1 MVRNNIVDYEGLMEE
16 VRKYIKREENI
27 KLIEKAYQCANEN
40 HIGQYRKSGEKY
52 IVHPLQVGYILAMLR
67 TGPKT
72 IAAGLLHDV
81 LEDCGLSR
89 EEMSAEFGEEVTE
102 LVEAVTKIGA
112 LKFQDEKEYQAKN
125 HRKIFIAMAKDVRV
139 ILIKLSDRLH
149 NMRTLQF
156 MSEAK
161 QQKISS
167 ETLEVYAPIA
177 HRLGINDIKN
187 ELEDLCFLYLNK
199 NKYYEI
205 KRLIEKR
212 KVERDEQIQRMIKE
226 ISSLLDEHHIQY
238 RIFGR
243 SKHFYSIYKKMV
255 TKNKRFEEIL
265 DLHAIRIITDTKN
278 ACYEILGY
286 IHAFY
291 RPIPGRF
298 KDYIATPKVNMYQ
311 SLHTTIMGDDGNIFE
326 VQIRTEEMDEIAEQ
340 GVAAHWSYK
349 EKQYGSKEFNQ
360 KELEEHLHWF
370 KDFSMMSDEVNDEI
384 EYMHQLRSDYFQ
396 ASVYVMTPKG
406 RVLDLPNGSTP
417 IDFAYRV
424 HTEVGHHTVGAT
436 INGVLMPL
444 NTKLKTGDVVN
455 IRTSKQSSGPS
466 EDWLKIVKSAG
477 ARNKIRSFFQRQEN
491 ERRGTEIKKGEEMLA
506 DELKRRGLDKALM
519 EGKRMDS
526 IAAQMSFSTASDLLY
541 AIGCKQ
547 VSLISVIERLAKHK
561 ITTPMDNAE
570 LQRMFNRQEQNR
582 KSRPSSTGIYVEGV
596 DTMKVTLAN
605 CCSPVPGDAIIGY
618 ITKGAGGIKVHRRQC
633 PNVVNETIRLINV
646 YWEEGLEPRNYEVK
660 LIVKSSDRNYLLSD
674 IVTVVSQCKAGLI
687 HVDSGVD
694 SDLISATTKMTVLV
708 NDAQQLRVLMANLKK
723 VNSVHEVER
732 VIQ

>member
-1 MVRNNIVDYEGLMEE
+1 MVRNNIVDFEGMMEE
-16 VRKYIKREENI
+16 VQKYIKREENI
-27 KLIEKAYQCANEN
+27 ELIRKAYECARVN
-40 HIGQYRKSGEKY
+40 HIGQFRKSGEGY

-72 IAAGLLHDV
+72 ICAGLLHDV
-81 LEDCGLSR
+81 LEDCSLSR
-89 EEMSAEFGEEVTE
+89 EEMAKEFGEEVTQ
-102 LVEAVTKIGA
+102 LVEAVTKIGQ
-112 LKFQDEKEYQAKN
+112 LKFEDEKEYQAKN
-125 HRKIFIAMAKDVRV
+125 HRKIFIAMAKDIRV

-156 MSEAK
+156 MSEVK
-161 QQKISS
+161 QKKIAS

-177 HRLGINDIKN
+177 HRLGINDIKT
-187 ELEDLCFLYLNK
+187 ELEDLCFQYLEN

-205 KRLIEKR
+205 AKLVEKR
-212 KVERDEQIQRMIKE
+212 KVERDEQIQHTISDISELLKE
-226 ISSLLDEHHIQY
+226 HNINF

-243 SKHFYSIYKKMV
+243 SKHLYSIYKKMI
-255 TKNKRFEEIL
+255 TKNKRFGEIL
-265 DLHAIRIITDTKN
+265 DLQAIRVITDTKN

-286 IHAFY
+286 IHAYY

-311 SLHTTIMGDDGNIFE
+311 SLHTTIVGEDGNIFE

-370 KDFSMMSDEVNDEI
+370 KDFSMMSDEIDDEM
-384 EYMHQLRSDYFQ
+384 EYMNQLRNDYFE

-406 RVLDLPNGSTP
+406 RVLDLPNGATP

-424 HTEVGHHTVGAT
+424 HTEVGHQTVGAT

-466 EDWLKIVKSAG
+466 EDWLKFVKSAG
-477 ARNKIRSFFQRQEN
+477 ARNKIRSFFQKQEN
-491 ERRGTEIKKGEEMLA
+491 ERRGVEIKKGEELLA
-506 DELKRRGLDKALM
+506 EELKRRGLDKSLM
-519 EGKRMDS
+519 EVKRVES
-526 IAAQMSFSTASDLLY
+526 IASSMSFSSYNDLLY
-541 AIGCKQ
+541 AIGCRQ

-561 ITTPMDNAE
+561 VPIPMDNDE
-570 LQRMFNRQEQNR
+570 LQRMYNRQEHR
-582 KSRPSSTGIYVEGV
+582 KRKVSSSGGRVEGIDSMV
-596 DTMKVTLAN
+596 ISLAN
-605 CCSPVPGDAIIGY
+605 CCSPVPGDEIVGY
-618 ITKGAGGIKVHRRQC
+618 ITKASGVKVHRHDC
-633 PNVVNETIRLINV
+633 PNIVHETQRLIGV
-646 YWEEGLEPRNYEVK
+646 CWEESLEPRNYEVK
-660 LIVKSSDRNYLLSD
+660 LLVKSSDRNFLLSD
-674 IVTVVSQCKAGLI
+674 IVTVVSQCKAGLL

-694 SDLISATTKMTVLV
+694 EDLISATTKMTVLV
-708 NDAQQLRVLMANLKK
+708 NDAAQLRVLIANLKK

>member
-1 MVRNNIVDYEGLMEE
+1 MVRNNIVDFEGMMEE
-16 VRKYIKREENI
+16 VQKYIKREENI
-27 KLIEKAYQCANEN
+27 ELIRKAYECARVN
-40 HIGQYRKSGEKY
+40 HIGQFRKSGEGY

-72 IAAGLLHDV
+72 ICAGLLHDV
-81 LEDCGLSR
+81 LEDCSLSR
-89 EEMSAEFGEEVTE
+89 EEMAKEFGEEVTQ
-102 LVEAVTKIGA
+102 LVEAVTKIGQ
-112 LKFQDEKEYQAKN
+112 LKFEDEKEYQAKN
-125 HRKIFIAMAKDVRV
+125 HRKIFIAMAKDIRV

-156 MSEAK
+156 MSEVK
-161 QQKISS
+161 QKKIAS

-177 HRLGINDIKN
+177 HRLGINDIKT
-187 ELEDLCFLYLNK
+187 ELEDLCFQYLEN

-205 KRLIEKR
+205 AKLVEKR
-212 KVERDEQIQRMIKE
+212 KVERDEQIQHTISDISELLKE
-226 ISSLLDEHHIQY
+226 HNINF

-243 SKHFYSIYKKMV
+243 SKHLYSIYKKMI
-255 TKNKRFEEIL
+255 TKNKRFGEIL
-265 DLHAIRIITDTKN
+265 DLQAIRVITDTKN

-286 IHAFY
+286 IHAYY

-311 SLHTTIMGDDGNIFE
+311 SLHTTIVGEDGNIFE

-370 KDFSMMSDEVNDEI
+370 KDFSMMSDEIDDEM
-384 EYMHQLRSDYFQ
+384 EYMNQLRNDYFE

-406 RVLDLPNGSTP
+406 RVLDLPNGATP

-424 HTEVGHHTVGAT
+424 HTEVGHQTVGAT

-466 EDWLKIVKSAG
+466 EDWLKFVKSAG
-477 ARNKIRSFFQRQEN
+477 ARNKIRSFFQKQEN
-491 ERRGTEIKKGEEMLA
+491 ERRGVEIKKGEELLA
-506 DELKRRGLDKALM
+506 EELKRRGLDKSLM
-519 EGKRMDS
+519 EVKRVES
-526 IAAQMSFSTASDLLY
+526 IASSMSFSSYNDLLY
-541 AIGCKQ
+541 AIGCRQ

-561 ITTPMDNAE
+561 VPIPMDNDE
-570 LQRMFNRQEQNR
+570 LQRMYNRQEHR
-582 KSRPSSTGIYVEGV
+582 KRKVSSSGVRVEGIDSMV
-596 DTMKVTLAN
+596 ISLAN
-605 CCSPVPGDAIIGY
+605 CCSPVPGDEIVGY
-618 ITKGAGGIKVHRRQC
+618 ITKASGVKVHRHDC
-633 PNVVNETIRLINV
+633 PNIVHETQRLIGV
-646 YWEEGLEPRNYEVK
+646 CWEESLEPRNYEVK
-660 LIVKSSDRNYLLSD
+660 LLVKSSDRNFLLSD
-674 IVTVVSQCKAGLI
+674 IVTVVSQCKAGLL

-694 SDLISATTKMTVLV
+694 EDLISATTKMTVLV
-708 NDAQQLRVLMANLKK
+708 NDAAQLRVLIANLKK

>member
-1 MVRNNIVDYEGLMEE
+1 MVRNNIVDFEGMMEE
-16 VRKYIKREENI
+16 VQKYIKREENI
-27 KLIEKAYQCANEN
+27 ELIRKAYECARVN
-40 HIGQYRKSGEKY
+40 HIGQFRKSGEGY

-72 IAAGLLHDV
+72 ICAGLLHDV
-81 LEDCGLSR
+81 LEDCSLSR
-89 EEMSAEFGEEVTE
+89 EEMAKEFGEEVTQ
-102 LVEAVTKIGA
+102 LVEAVTKIGQ
-112 LKFQDEKEYQAKN
+112 LKFEDEKEYQAKN
-125 HRKIFIAMAKDVRV
+125 HRKIFIAMAKDIRV

-156 MSEAK
+156 MSEVK
-161 QQKISS
+161 QKKIAS

-177 HRLGINDIKN
+177 HRLGINDIKT
-187 ELEDLCFLYLNK
+187 ELEDLCFQYLEN

-205 KRLIEKR
+205 AKLVEKR
-212 KVERDEQIQRMIKE
+212 KVERDEQIQHTISDISELLKE
-226 ISSLLDEHHIQY
+226 HNINF

-243 SKHFYSIYKKMV
+243 SKHLYSIYKKMI
-255 TKNKRFEEIL
+255 TKNKRFGEIL
-265 DLHAIRIITDTKN
+265 DLQAIRVITDTKN

-286 IHAFY
+286 IHAYY

-311 SLHTTIMGDDGNIFE
+311 SLHTTIVGEDGNIFE

-370 KDFSMMSDEVNDEI
+370 KDFSMMSDEIDDEM
-384 EYMHQLRSDYFQ
+384 EYMNQLRNDYFE

-406 RVLDLPNGSTP
+406 RVLDLPNGATP

-424 HTEVGHHTVGAT
+424 HTEVGHQTVGAT

-466 EDWLKIVKSAG
+466 EDWLKFVKSAG
-477 ARNKIRSFFQRQEN
+477 ARNKIRSFFQKQEN
-491 ERRGTEIKKGEEMLA
+491 ERRGVEIKKGEELLA
-506 DELKRRGLDKALM
+506 EELKRRGLDKSLM
-519 EGKRMDS
+519 EVKRVES
-526 IAAQMSFSTASDLLY
+526 IASSMSFSSYNDLLY
-541 AIGCKQ
+541 AIGCRQ

-561 ITTPMDNAE
+561 VPIPMDNDE
-570 LQRMFNRQEQNR
+570 LQRMYNRQEHR
-582 KSRPSSTGIYVEGV
+582 KRKVSSSGVRVEGIDSMV
-596 DTMKVTLAN
+596 ISLAN
-605 CCSPVPGDAIIGY
+605 CCSPVPGDEIVGY
-618 ITKGAGGIKVHRRQC
+618 ITKASGVKVHRHDC
-633 PNVVNETIRLINV
+633 PNIVHETQRLIGV
-646 YWEEGLEPRNYEVK
+646 CWEESPEPRNYEVK
-660 LIVKSSDRNYLLSD
+660 LLVKSSDRNFLLSD
-674 IVTVVSQCKAGLI
+674 IVTVVSQCKAGLL

-694 SDLISATTKMTVLV
+694 EDLISATTKMTVLV
-708 NDAQQLRVLMANLKK
+708 NDAAQLRVLIANLKK

>member
-1 MVRNNIVDYEGLMEE
+1 MVRNNIVDFEGMMEE
-16 VRKYIKREENI
+16 IQKYIKREENI
-27 KLIEKAYQCANEN
+27 ELIRKAYECAREN
-40 HIGQYRKSGEKY
+40 HIGQFRKSGEAY

-72 IAAGLLHDV
+72 ICAGLLHDV
-81 LEDCGLSR
+81 LEDCTLTR
-89 EEMSAEFGEEVTE
+89 EEMSKEFGEEVTQ
-102 LVEAVTKIGA
+102 LVEAVTKIGQ
-112 LKFQDEKEYQAKN
+112 LKFEDEKEYQAKN
-125 HRKIFIAMAKDVRV
+125 HRKIFIAMAKDIRV

-161 QQKISS
+161 QKKIAS

-177 HRLGINDIKN
+177 HRLGINDIKT
-187 ELEDLCFLYLNK
+187 ELEDLCFQYLET

-205 KRLIEKR
+205 AKLVEKR
-212 KVERDEQIQRMIKE
+212 KVERDEQIQHTISDITELLKEHNIKF
-226 ISSLLDEHHIQY
+226 

-243 SKHFYSIYKKMV
+243 SKHLYSIYKKMV

-265 DLHAIRIITDTKN
+265 DLQAIRVITDTKN

-286 IHAFY
+286 IHAYY

-311 SLHTTIMGDDGNIFE
+311 SLHTTIVGEDGNIFE

-370 KDFSMMSDEVNDEI
+370 KDFSMMSDEIDDEM
-384 EYMHQLRSDYFQ
+384 EYMNQLRNDYFE

-406 RVLDLPNGSTP
+406 RVLDLPNGATP

-424 HTEVGHHTVGAT
+424 HTEVGHQTVGAT

-466 EDWLKIVKSAG
+466 EDWLKFVKSAG
-477 ARNKIRSFFQRQEN
+477 ARNKIRSFFQKQEN
-491 ERRGTEIKKGEEMLA
+491 ERRGAEIRKGEELLA
-506 DELKRRGLDKALM
+506 EELKRRGLDKSLM
-519 EGKRMDS
+519 EVKRVES
-526 IAAQMSFSTASDLLY
+526 IASSMSFSTYNDLLY
-541 AIGCKQ
+541 AIGCRQ
-547 VSLISVIERLAKHK
+547 VTLISVIERLAKHK
-561 ITTPMDNAE
+561 VPIPMDNEE
-570 LQRMFNRQEQNR
+570 LQRMYNRQEHR
-582 KSRPSSTGIYVEGV
+582 KRKVSSSGVRVEGIDSMV
-596 DTMKVTLAN
+596 ISLAN
-605 CCSPVPGDAIIGY
+605 CCSPVPGDEIVGY
-618 ITKGAGGIKVHRRQC
+618 ITKSSGVKVHRYDC
-633 PNVVNETIRLINV
+633 PNIVNETQRLIGV
-646 YWEEGLEPRNYEVK
+646 SWDEALEPRNYEVK
-660 LIVKSSDRNYLLSD
+660 LLVKSSDRNFLLSD
-674 IVTVVSQCKAGLI
+674 IVTVVSQCKAGLL
-687 HVDSGVD
+687 HVESGVD
-694 SDLISATTKMTVLV
+694 EDLISATTKMTVLV
-708 NDAQQLRVLMANLKK
+708 NDAAQLRVLIANLKK